1 MAIEERTLQR
11 IEALLQQATQL
22 SRGNALGQVLS
33 EEHRQQCAGWIA
45 SATNI
50 IQLLCLQPTSP
61 YRANAEKIVARGIH
75 LCAQDQVGEVA
86 SILTDAK
93 QGLITSIADHAR
105 AEIFDDF
112 LDHAIAYS
120 KQNRKSEAGVIAGVV
135 FEDSL
140 RRICRKHEIDD
151 KDVSLDSLISEL
163 TKRGI
168 LSATKAKRARAAA
181 HVRTKETHAQW
192 DKFDIK
198 NGMNSTSKMWN
209 PVLSFHRKSSPMNL
223 MVKQSGADHDIL
235 S

>member
-1 MAIEERTLQR
+1 MAIEERTMQR
-11 IEALLQQATQL
+11 IEALLQQAAHL
-22 SRGNALGQVLS
+22 RRGNEHGQVLS
-33 EEHRQQCAGWIA
+33 EDHRQQCAGWIA

-61 YRANAEKIVARGIH
+61 YRAHAERVVSRGIH

-86 SILTDAK
+86 SILTALLADAK

-105 AEIFDDF
+105 AETFDDF

-140 RRICRKHEIDD
+140 RRICRKHEIED
-151 KDVSLDSLISEL
+151 KDVSLDNLISEL
-163 TKRGI
+163 TKRDI

-181 HVRTKETHAQW
+181 HVRTKATHAQW
-192 DKFDIK
+192 DEFDIK
-198 NGMNSTSKMWN
+198 D
-209 PVLSFHRKSSPMNL
+209 V
-223 MVKQSGADHDIL
+223 QSCIEFSQEIIANELD

>member
-11 IEALLQQATQL
+11 IEALLQQAMHL
-22 SRGNALGQVLS
+22 RRGNEHGQVLS
-33 EEHRQQCAGWIA
+33 EDHRQQCAGWIA

-61 YRANAEKIVARGIH
+61 YRASTEKVVARGIH

-86 SILTDAK
+86 SILAALLDDAK

-105 AEIFDDF
+105 AETFDDF
-112 LDHAIAYS
+112 LDHAVAYS

-140 RRICRKHEIDD
+140 RRICRKHGIDD
-151 KDVSLDSLISEL
+151 KDVSLDNLISEL
-163 TKRGI
+163 TKRDI

-181 HVRTKETHAQW
+181 HVRTKATHAQW
-192 DKFDIK
+192 DEFDIK
-198 NGMNSTSKMWN
+198 DVQACIEFSQEIIANELDG
-209 PVLSFHRKSSPMNL
+209 
-223 MVKQSGADHDIL
+223 
-235 S
+235 

>member
-11 IEALLQQATQL
+11 IEALLQQASL
-22 SRGNALGQVLS
+22 LRHGNENGQVLS
-33 EEHRQQCAGWIA
+33 EDHRQQCAGWIA

-50 IQLLCLQPTSP
+50 IQLLCSQPTSP
-61 YRANAEKIVARGIH
+61 YRANAERVVARGIH

-86 SILTDAK
+86 SILAALLSDAK

-140 RRICRKHEIDD
+140 RRICRKHEIDE
-151 KDVSLDSLISEL
+151 KDVSLDSLITEL
-163 TKRGI
+163 TKRDI

-181 HVRTKETHAQW
+181 HVRTKATHAQW
-192 DKFDIK
+192 DEFDIRDVQACIEFSQEIIT
-198 NGMNSTSKMWN
+198 NE
-209 PVLSFHRKSSPMNL
+209 L
-223 MVKQSGADHDIL
+223 DC
-235 S
+235 